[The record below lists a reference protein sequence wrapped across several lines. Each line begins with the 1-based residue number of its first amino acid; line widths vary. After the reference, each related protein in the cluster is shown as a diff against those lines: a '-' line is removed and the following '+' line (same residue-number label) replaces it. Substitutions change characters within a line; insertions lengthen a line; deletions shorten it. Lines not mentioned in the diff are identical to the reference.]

1 MQTESHYKE
10 IHEPKPS
17 GYLVRAAKRIR
28 DREHK
33 RIVNHSYPDGLTK
46 EQWLFLV
53 QLGFCVR
60 LTVDGRQARMAEAL
74 KDRLLVTIRRT
85 KAVRRRGVDV
95 AVVRITAKGFKLAK
109 ERRT

>member
-74 KDRLLVTIRRT
+74 EDRFLVTIRRPLSL
-85 KAVRRRGVDV
+85 RERYRDV
-95 AVVRITAKGFKLAK
+95 AKVKITAKGMALANGGAQ
-109 ERRT
+109 